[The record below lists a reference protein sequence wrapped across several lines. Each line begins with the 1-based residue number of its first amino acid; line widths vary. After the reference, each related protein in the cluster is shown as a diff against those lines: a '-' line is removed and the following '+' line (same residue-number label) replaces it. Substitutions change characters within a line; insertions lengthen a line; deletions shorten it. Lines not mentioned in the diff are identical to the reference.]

1 MAETASQTARSRA
14 ARQAETRRR
23 LIDVARRMFLDD
35 GYAATSL
42 DKVAVEAGYSKGA
55 VYSNFAGKEEL
66 CLAVLDSL
74 HERQVEGVV
83 SAFSG
88 EGDLDARIDAFAR
101 WARANVGRPRAMA
114 LEVELAVA
122 ARHRAYVAEE
132 LRRRHREI
140 RSATAG
146 LIREVVEG
154 EGLRLAYSYEEAAT
168 VLLSL
173 GVGLGAL
180 RSIDHEVDVE
190 LFGTAMRTLLAG
202 ATRPGND

>member
-55 VYSNFAGKEEL
+55 VYSNFSGKEEL

-101 WARANVGRPRAMA
+101 WARSNVGRPRAMA

-122 ARHRAYVAEE
+122 ARHSAYVAEE

-190 LFGTAMRTLLAG
+190 LFGTAMRALLAG
-202 ATRPGND
+202 ATRAGND

>member
-1 MAETASQTARSRA
+1 MPETAPPSTSRA

-55 VYSNFAGKEEL
+55 VYSNFSGKEEL

-83 SAFSG
+83 QAFTG

-101 WARANVGRPRAMA
+101 WARTNVGNPRAMA

-122 ARHRAYVAEE
+122 ARHSAFVAEE

-146 LIREVVEG
+146 LIRQVVEA
-154 EGLRLAYSYEEAAT
+154 EGLRLRHSYDEAAT

-180 RSIDHEVDVE
+180 RSLDPEVDVE

-202 ATRPGND
+202 ESRP

>member
-55 VYSNFAGKEEL
+55 VYSNFSGKEEL

-88 EGDLDARIDAFAR
+88 EGDLDARIDAFAQ

-122 ARHRAYVAEE
+122 ARHSAYVAEE

-190 LFGTAMRTLLAG
+190 LFGTAMRALLAG
-202 ATRPGND
+202 AQRP

>member
-88 EGDLDARIDAFAR
+88 EGDLDARIDAFAQ

-122 ARHRAYVAEE
+122 ARHSAYVAGE

-146 LIREVVEG
+146 LIRAVVEG

-202 ATRPGND
+202 ATRPADD

>member
-1 MAETASQTARSRA
+1 VADAPAEQSASSRA

-55 VYSNFAGKEEL
+55 VYSNFSGKEEL

-83 SAFSG
+83 SAFTG

-122 ARHRAYVAEE
+122 ARHSAYVAEE

-140 RSATAG
+140 RSATAD
-146 LIREVVEG
+146 LIRAVVEA
-154 EGLRLAYSYEEAAT
+154 EGLELQYSYEEAAT

-190 LFGTAMRTLLAG
+190 LFGTAMRALLAG
-202 ATRPGND
+202 ARRP

>member
-55 VYSNFAGKEEL
+55 VYSNFSGKEEL

-88 EGDLDARIDAFAR
+88 EGDLDSRIDAFAQ

-122 ARHRAYVAEE
+122 ARHSAYVAEE

-140 RSATAG
+140 RTATAG
-146 LIREVVEG
+146 LIRAVVEG
-154 EGLRLAYSYEEAAT
+154 EGLRLSYSYEEAAT

-190 LFGTAMRTLLAG
+190 LFGTAMRALLAG
-202 ATRPGND
+202 ATRPEDD

>member
-1 MAETASQTARSRA
+1 MADAPAEQSASSRA

-55 VYSNFAGKEEL
+55 VYSNFSGKEEL

-83 SAFSG
+83 SAFTG

-122 ARHRAYVAEE
+122 ARHSAYVAEE

-140 RSATAG
+140 RSATAD
-146 LIREVVEG
+146 LIRAVVEA
-154 EGLRLAYSYEEAAT
+154 EGLELQYSYEEAAT

-190 LFGTAMRTLLAG
+190 LFGTAMRALLAG
-202 ATRPGND
+202 ARRP